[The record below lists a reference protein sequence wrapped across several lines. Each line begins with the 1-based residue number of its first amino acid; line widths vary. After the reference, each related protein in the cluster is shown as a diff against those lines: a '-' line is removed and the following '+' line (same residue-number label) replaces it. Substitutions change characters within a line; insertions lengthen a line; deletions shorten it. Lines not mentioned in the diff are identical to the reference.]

1 MNESIYKAQ
10 LLLYKWLT
18 HFDRK
23 SYNSIKDTCEY
34 LNETENLGIHSN
46 SIWELF
52 FPLVLNG
59 VVDYAGNDYY
69 SVTDPLILD
78 FKNHSYL
85 INGEFP
91 NTDANLPVGYQLLQN
106 EHCPQITNRIR
117 MGSLAVLKSFPSI
130 NNIIEGW
137 NDSIQD
143 ETILEYHN
151 SKTRIGVAEINNGT
165 SRYFSIPEESLL
177 KEIPSRSINPDAYNI
192 GIYYERVANNDIN
205 GKYNRAT
212 CELKLYSF
220 GIPFVLYRALMI
232 DGLEKQLFPKKE
244 KGVCVFYNISKA
256 VVKELNRILCNS
268 ISYE

>member
-18 HFDRK
+18 HFERK

-34 LNETENLGIHSN
+34 LNKTEHLDIQGNP
-46 SIWELF
+46 IWKLF

-59 VVDYAGNDYY
+59 VIDYAGKDYY
-69 SVTDPLILD
+69 SVTDPLVLN

-85 INGEFP
+85 INGGSS
-91 NTDANLPVGYQLLQN
+91 NADVNLPIGYQLLQN
-106 EHCPQITNRIR
+106 DHYPQITNRIR
-117 MGSLAVLKSFPSI
+117 MSSLAVLKSFPSI
-130 NNIIEGW
+130 NSIIEGW

-151 SKTRIGVAEINNGT
+151 SKTRIGIAEINNGT
-165 SRYFSIPEESLL
+165 SRYFSIPKECLL

-192 GIYYERVANNDIN
+192 GIYYERVANNRIN
-205 GKYNRAT
+205 GKYNRAA
-212 CELKLYSF
+212 CELKLYSH

-244 KGVCVFYNISKA
+244 KEVYVFYNISK
-256 VVKELNRILCNS
+256 VIVKELNRILCNS